1 MDLQEMILAKAGAAK
16 EAAQSMN
23 MLSTVVKNEA
33 KSPCQ
38 KEPLLRNDPLSK

>member
-33 KSPCQ
+33 
-38 KEPLLRNDPLSK
+38 LLAMAHALEQGKL